1 MSSQSDAEMAK
12 NETDT
17 SGAGAPPAERQW
29 PVVVVLRC
37 PITFGTQHVTELEIR
52 RGRFGDL
59 KGLKLSD
66 EVPVDHLLQLASRL
80 SGQPQ
85 RVIEQLDADDA
96 GEVMSLA
103 LDFYGACLGGG
114 RKRSR

>member
-1 MSSQSDAEMAK
+1 MIIALGSPVEFGSQ
-12 NETDT
+12 
-17 SGAGAPPAERQW
+17 R
-29 PVVVVLRC
+29 V
-37 PITFGTQHVTELEIR
+37 TQLEIR

-66 EVPVDHLLQLASRL
+66 EVPIDHLLQLASRL
-80 SGQPQ
+80 TGQPQ
-85 RVIEQLDADDA
+85 KVIEQLDADDA